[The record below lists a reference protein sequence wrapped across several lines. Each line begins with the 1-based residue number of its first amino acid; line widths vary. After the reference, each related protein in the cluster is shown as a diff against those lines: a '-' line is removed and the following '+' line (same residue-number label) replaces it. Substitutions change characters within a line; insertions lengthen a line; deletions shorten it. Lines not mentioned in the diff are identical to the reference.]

1 MKIELQAIGKRY
13 RNEWVLR
20 KVDAAFDAPTRY
32 AVTGPNGSG
41 KSTLLRIL
49 SGHLSP
55 TKGKVVFSL
64 DGKNLD
70 TALVYRHVA
79 FAAPYMEL
87 IEEFSLYEAIHFHQR
102 FKPLAPGISP
112 SRLIEI
118 LGLQKS
124 SSKQIRFFSSG
135 MKQRLRLAIAIC
147 SKSDILLL
155 DEPGSNLDAQGMDWY
170 QNLISE
176 FGGERLII
184 VASNVPADFSFCP
197 EILEISCFK

>member
-1 MKIELQAIGKRY
+1 MRIELQGVGKRF

-20 KVDAAFDAPTRY
+20 KTDAAFESPGRY

-49 SGHLSP
+49 SGQLSP
-55 TKGKVVFSL
+55 SKGKVHFFRQEKAL
-64 DGKNLD
+64 DS
-70 TALVYRHVA
+70 ALVYRHIA

-87 IEEFSLYEAIHFHQR
+87 IEEFSLTEAIEFHHQ
-102 FKPLAPGISP
+102 FKPLVNGLSPGK
-112 SRLIEI
+112 LVEI

-124 SSKQIRFFSSG
+124 SSKQIRYFSSG
-135 MKQRLRLAIAIC
+135 MKQRLRLALAIC
-147 SKSDILLL
+147 SQSDILLL

-170 QNLISE
+170 HTLISE

-184 VASNVPADFSFCP
+184 VASNVAADFSFCP
-197 EILEISCFK
+197 EVLEISCFK